1 MWPIRR
7 ASDGEGGMRMCRNGV
22 VRVFVADLASG
33 MKTGEVRNGS
43 ASSADDAAGSASG
56 VAAWRSLREPSL
68 RLLTWTMTL
77 SALAHVAFTPLAGLL
92 GLMAWLFVPA
102 TEPELEAEQLRSIP
116 ITMLSDEELAEIEAA
131 RAPPPEVPA
140 VPQPSEPASPAPKP
154 APPAAK
160 PTAPAAPA
168 QKPTPPARPKADGV
182 GHPVAMSG
190 VSSEVVDSNA
200 NVNLLLLT
208 ERIRRHPLGPRI
220 GKLIV
225 NFPQWSSFF
234 ESGEIDPVRD
244 INRIL
249 VVGPQ
254 FRRSADVVAILEHGM
269 PAPIVRAAVDRLVQR
284 PPRGRWLKSKMPAA
298 RAHADRA
305 ERLFVL
311 SAPNVLVVAPPH
323 LERQLLAAP
332 PTGFPSPEGDAALV
346 AHIKTPWRAL
356 MGLPFRLPESIA
368 WLRLDVVPLE
378 DGGAQVRISA
388 EDADARQ
395 AAEHAQSLSV
405 ALNALTN
412 PDLGALGAL
421 VGLRSIAF
429 VDKIQFQA
437 RNERITG
444 QVRVSPRQLDRLLTY
459 TEELVMSWT
468 GRRSDAPPG
477 VGPGPRGPA
486 SRRPAADGRLSPPP
500 RP

>member
-1 MWPIRR
+1 
-7 ASDGEGGMRMCRNGV
+7 
-22 VRVFVADLASG
+22 
-33 MKTGEVRNGS
+33 
-43 ASSADDAAGSASG
+43 
-56 VAAWRSLREPSL
+56 
-68 RLLTWTMTL
+68 
-77 SALAHVAFTPLAGLL
+77 
-92 GLMAWLFVPA
+92 
-102 TEPELEAEQLRSIP
+102 
-116 ITMLSDEELAEIEAA
+116 
-131 RAPPPEVPA
+131 
-140 VPQPSEPASPAPKP
+140 
-154 APPAAK
+154 
-160 PTAPAAPA
+160 
-168 QKPTPPARPKADGV
+168 
-182 GHPVAMSG
+182 MSG

-208 ERIRRHPLGPRI
+208 ERVRRHPLGPRI

-269 PAPIVRAAVDRLVQR
+269 PQQVVTAAVDRLVKR

-298 RAHADRA
+298 RAYADRA

-311 SAPNVLVVAPPH
+311 TAPNVLVVAPPH
-323 LERQLLAAP
+323 LERQLLATP

-346 AHIKTPWRAL
+346 VHIKTPWRAL
-356 MGLPFRLPESIA
+356 MGLPFRLPESLA
-368 WLRLDVVPLE
+368 WLRLDVVPLD
-378 DGGAQVRISA
+378 DGGAHVRISA
-388 EDADARQ
+388 QDADARQ
-395 AAEHAQSLSV
+395 AAEHAQSLSL

-412 PDLGALGAL
+412 PNLGALGAL

-437 RNERITG
+437 RDERITG
-444 QVRVSPRQLDRLLTY
+444 QVRISPRQLERLLMY
-459 TEELVMSWT
+459 AEELVLSWT
-468 GRRSDAPPG
+468 GRRSDAPSSAPPASG
-477 VGPGPRGPA
+477 QGPRQPA
-486 SRRPAADGRLSPPP
+486 SRRPAATPDGRAAPLPT